1 MKSSSFIKVYIV
13 RPMIWLNYK
22 LFGFFNKNKSKLN
35 ILYAFFQTAFNQWMC
50 FRFKC
55 YDCSFKYPLNFR
67 LNEQYFEI
75 GERTRFGKFAVLTA
89 WDFYE
94 GDHFSPEVSIGKNCN
109 FGDYLHLTCINKIS
123 IGDGVLTGRWVTI
136 TDNSHGKTNFEEL
149 QIQPSKR
156 KLYTKGPVVIG
167 DNVWIGDKVTI
178 LPGVIIGDGAISAII
193 GANCVVTQN
202 IPPYSVVGGNPAKV
216 IKVFK

>member
-1 MKSSSFIKVYIV
+1 MISILKNVLEAIVSFCFWFMPGSIKNGNISKFYVFRKIVYSKWV
-13 RPMIWLNYK
+13 GCKFRNLNLSFDRPV
-22 LFGFFNKNKSKLN
+22 
-35 ILYAFFQTAFNQWMC
+35 
-50 FRFKC
+50 
-55 YDCSFKYPLNFR
+55 NF
-67 LNEQYFEI
+67 LLGTQYFRI
-75 GERTRFGKFAVLTA
+75 GDKTRFGKFAVLTA

-156 KLYTKGPVVIG
+156 KLYTKGTVVIG
-167 DNVWIGDKVTI
+167 NNVWIGDKVTI
-178 LPGVIIGDGAISAII
+178 LPGVIIGDGAII
-193 GANCVVTQN
+193 GANSVVTQN